1 MAKKASLF
9 FAVLVSAFLAFAQ
22 DNSGGLIEGDS
33 WAFLV
38 SAPDGWVSDSV
49 SLRHQGIQGL
59 FCKAG
64 SKYSPETLHM
74 YISPTPK
81 RSSVSGSFGDF
92 IKADED
98 SFMKSD
104 PGNTVTDRSP
114 YSPGMEYLF
123 ILKDFDDRTGGYFQ
137 SIAYYEGEEAYFVFI
152 LFCRSAQEREFHR
165 ASFLELLDSF
175 TYIRKEDV

>member
-1 MAKKASLF
+1 MAKKASFF
-9 FAVLVSAFLAFAQ
+9 FAVLVSASLAFAQ
-22 DNSGGLIEGDS
+22 DNSGGLIEGDL

-64 SKYSPETLHM
+64 SKYSPDSLHM
-74 YISPTPK
+74 YISPTRK
-81 RSSVSGSFGDF
+81 TSGVSGSFGDF
-92 IKADED
+92 VKADED

-104 PGNTVTDRSP
+104 PGNIVTDLSP

-123 ILKDFDDRTGGYFQ
+123 LLKDFDDRSGGYFQ
-137 SIAYYEGEEAYFVFI
+137 SIAYYEGEDACFVFV
-152 LFCRSAQEREFHR
+152 LFCRSVQEREFCR

-175 TYIRKEDV
+175 TYIRKE